1 MNWRS
6 CYSTIA
12 ILLAAVVG
20 WAFFQFWY
28 PYHFFY
34 QEQNQIF
41 LWSWDYVEGY
51 FERPG
56 GLARLV
62 GDFLTQFYYY
72 LFAGAA
78 ILAACLLAV
87 GGLVYR
93 IIRNI
98 WNIRNIQKDRDIQ
111 NARDIRASRAIAT
124 AGAIAA
130 MGFVAA
136 CHFSVSYRLSSTIA
150 IIGWLGMIV
159 ITGTVLLIRCPGG
172 RIRRT
177 VPVIILAC
185 LLLPTAWLLFGKPD
199 IKTLKGPDMI
209 LEKNFAVDNEYYFGN
224 YDRVVDIVR
233 SSDGWNNQMLFFYNL
248 VMAQRGELAD
258 HLLDFTPNYL
268 GTFEKIGP
276 ETPRLTIINQNELYW
291 LLGDMTF
298 TERAAMM
305 TNVFAPDNRNVRM
318 MRRLAECNLVSGDSL
333 AAEKYLRILDKTLV
347 YRPWAQRLRQHG
359 REIYAQK
366 MRLVNRRDTITITD
380 NAHFLM
386 MQLLDAHPDNQPALD
401 YILCSTLLLKD
412 IENFKRDYDR
422 YCLSDSPGSPVNG
435 GSSAVPAPPGT
446 DSPGP
451 DRDVLLHRIH
461 TTKLY
466 QEALCIWLAGSDAPQ
481 ELWQRYIHR
490 EDVMKQFVEYNR
502 ERGNPR
508 FRGTYW
514 YYFDTFKGK
523 VISE

>member
-12 ILLAAVVG
+12 ILLTAVVC

-98 WNIRNIQKDRDIQ
+98 
-111 NARDIRASRAIAT
+111 RASRAIAT

-150 IIGWLGMIV
+150 IIGWLAMIAI
-159 ITGTVLLIRCPGG
+159 ITGTVLLILPPGQ

-422 YCLSDSPGSPVNG
+422 YCLG
-435 GSSAVPAPPGT
+435 

>member
-1 MNWRS
+1 MMKVR
-6 CYSTIA
+6 IVLF
-12 ILLAAVVG
+12 LLAVVAVFC
-20 WAFFQFWY
+20 FFQFWY

-34 QEQNQIF
+34 HEQNQIF
-41 LWSWDYVEGY
+41 LCEWEYVAGY
-51 FERPG
+51 FQRPG
-56 GLARLV
+56 GLALLA

-72 LFAGAA
+72 LYAGATILTVCIA
-78 ILAACLLAV
+78 LAGWLTYRILANLKVNAWAGLALALGV
-87 GGLVYR
+87 MAWLSV
-93 IIRNI
+93 
-98 WNIRNIQKDRDIQ
+98 
-111 NARDIRASRAIAT
+111 
-124 AGAIAA
+124 
-130 MGFVAA
+130 
-136 CHFSVSYRLSSTIA
+136 CHFGISYRLSSTMSV
-150 IIGWLGMIV
+150 IGWLLCLWIAS
-159 ITGTVLLIRCPGG
+159 TVSS
-172 RIRRT
+172 RRLWLRL
-177 VPVIILAC
+177 VC
-185 LLLPTAWLLFGKPD
+185 LLTAVVPAYLLFGLPEVRR
-199 IKTLKGPDMI
+199 LKGPDLI

-347 YRPWAQRLRQHG
+347 YRTWAQRLRQHG
-359 REIYAQK
+359 REIYARK

-422 YCLSDSPGSPVNG
+422 YCLG
-435 GSSAVPAPPGT
+435 

-451 DRDVLLHRIH
+451 DRDALLHRIH

-514 YYFDTFKGK
+514 YYFDKEK
-523 VISE
+523 APEI